1 MKIAVTKEA
10 LLEGLQR
17 IQNVVSTRPTLPV
30 LTNVL
35 LEADESGVQLT
46 TTDLEVGIRCRID
59 ARVEKPG
66 ATTLPARKLVS
77 IIRELPTSEIT
88 IDVDSKNISSIRCGS
103 SFFKIY
109 GLPREEFPALWPVIA
124 DSSDKKAADAFG
136 LSGYPYFVL
145 VDAQGKMFKRLSGEI
160 PMDELTTIINQL
172 IVA

>member
-88 IDVDSKNISSIRCGS
+88 IEVDSKNIASIRCGS
-103 SFFKIY
+103 SS
-109 GLPREEFPALWPVIA
+109 A
-124 DSSDKKAADAFG
+124 
-136 LSGYPYFVL
+136 
-145 VDAQGKMFKRLSGEI
+145 
-160 PMDELTTIINQL
+160 
-172 IVA
+172 